1 MSYITESLFSTESN
15 NTEKGLYTMT
25 EWDLAQLS
33 IQKSINVIHYIIKIK
48 DRNHTIISTDAE
60 KSI

>member
-1 MSYITESLFSTESN
+1 
-15 NTEKGLYTMT
+15 MT